1 MKYHFLSQKIWL
13 PKESFVTYRIPKKIH
28 MKYRENIRRNIEKIE
43 AKLQQL
49 DFYINRGGTREEA
62 NEAITESKEIL
73 SEVKSYVEREPQG
86 DMEGYGLR

>member
-1 MKYHFLSQKIWL
+1 
-13 PKESFVTYRIPKKIH
+13 
-28 MKYRENIRRNIEKIE
+28 MKYRETIRRNIEKLE

-49 DFYINRGGTREEA
+49 DFYINRGGTQDEA
-62 NEAITESKEIL
+62 SKAVEESKEIL

>member
-1 MKYHFLSQKIWL
+1 
-13 PKESFVTYRIPKKIH
+13 

-43 AKLQQL
+43 VKLQQL
-49 DFYINRGGTREEA
+49 HFYVNRGGTQEEA
-62 NEAITESKEIL
+62 NEAITKSKEIL

>member
-1 MKYHFLSQKIWL
+1 
-13 PKESFVTYRIPKKIH
+13 
-28 MKYRENIRRNIEKIE
+28 MKYRENIRRNIEKLE
-43 AKLQQL
+43 TKLQQL
-49 DFYINRGGTREEA
+49 NFYINRGGTREEA

>member
-1 MKYHFLSQKIWL
+1 
-13 PKESFVTYRIPKKIH
+13 
-28 MKYRENIRRNIEKIE
+28 MKYRENIRINIEKIE
-43 AKLQQL
+43 TKLQQL

-62 NEAITESKEIL
+62 NKVIEESKEIL